1 MERDNKKSRKC
12 IILRKLGSFLWFVR
26 SRPDYDSRG
35 MDTRF
40 PFPATATSNGEAPNY
55 LVGGNSNFDP
65 REEKERLGVARGE
78 PGELRTSRIESQ
90 GLEGGNTDETAQ
102 VPSILSRGRPKA
114 PPRPSS
120 FFGVDE
126 TEDND
131 GRPPW
136 AEAGEDYGPNPSLS
150 HSDNFIPGPGDFSRT
165 PASVSSANHLAHS
178 TASSKSDSNHA
189 LARRSSFYGVDNQLP
204 PAAAP
209 ATLPPTRQD
218 LLHHPNDST
227 STHSSSDP
235 PAVSTRNTYNQ
246 FPGSAN
252 SFPISSNQNGG
263 GNSRANSLYRINP
276 SSSIEN
282 VAPPAPLLD
291 QSHLHPGVLV
301 SLLTHEKTLD
311 LYRMNAKKTGDPDV
325 QFEFCTFVMEIVG
338 EMESAGGVDMKE
350 MDHSAE
356 QELARSKQQAL
367 VAESVGLLSKLAN
380 RGHVKSQYFLA
391 DCYTQGIGTPKVRP
405 RVFYVNLMET

>member
-1 MERDNKKSRKC
+1 
-12 IILRKLGSFLWFVR
+12 
-26 SRPDYDSRG
+26 

-40 PFPATATSNGEAPNY
+40 PSPGAVLSNGGGSNYRSNGTAEFEARP
-55 LVGGNSNFDP
+55 DP
-65 REEKERLGVARGE
+65 ERREKARGE
-78 PGELRTSRIESQ
+78 REYVHATRIEE
-90 GLEGGNTDETAQ
+90 GVLEGPNPSETHNS
-102 VPSILSRGRPKA
+102 SILSRGRPKA

-126 TEDND
+126 PDD
-131 GRPPW
+131 GRERAPW
-136 AEAGEDYGPNPSLS
+136 DEPGEEYPSNPSLS
-150 HSDNFIPGPGDFSRT
+150 HPDLVTAPHDFSQAPT
-165 PASVSSANHLAHS
+165 SLHSASRIDYSAS
-178 TASSKSDSNHA
+178 TKSDSNPA
-189 LARRSSFYGVDNQLP
+189 LARRSSFYGVDSQLP
-204 PAAAP
+204 PGAAHP
-209 ATLPPTRQD
+209 SATLQPTRHD
-218 LLHHPNDST
+218 LPHGTDST

-235 PAVSTRNTYNQ
+235 PTVSTRNTYNQ

-263 GNSRANSLYRINP
+263 GNSRATSLYGINP

-291 QSHLHPGVLV
+291 QSHLHPGVLA

-350 MDHSAE
+350 MEHQSAE

-391 DCYTQGIGTPKVRP
+391 DCYTQGIGTPKVCPLASAP
-405 RVFYVNLMET
+405 RNAAD